1 MDHHPALLLL
11 MMMMMKIWVS
21 ELSPVLLLL
30 LLSLLLE
37 TIKDTNI
44 TQSLALISYD
54 IIILKLIDL

>member
-11 MMMMMKIWVS
+11 LMMMKIWVS
-21 ELSPVLLLL
+21 ELSPVLLL

>member
-1 MDHHPALLLL
+1 MDHHPALLLM

-21 ELSPVLLLL
+21 ELSPVLLL